1 MQTKV
6 ASAQGG
12 CTAARVFL
20 VLIGPAELVGQGWFE
35 EGLDAGWRSYRST
48 QGSPRHRAWG

>member
-6 ASAQGG
+6 ASAQAG

-35 EGLDAGWRSYRST
+35 EGLDAGWRSYRSI